1 MNEMQ
6 LSRMD
11 KRVTILVSIIYLY
24 YIFEGFAIIKS
35 EETAIGIVHLVAG
48 IAGLIVSYTVYFLK
62 RGEEICGKL
71 LCGIYALLFITVL
84 LSSKRLDSYIMAF
97 PLMLANFGYLNI
109 RLCLIVNGT
118 TLVFTT
124 IHGIMLAMTSGSNI
138 SNRDVGFSII
148 VMAICGMTSALTGLH
163 LKNFLQETTD
173 TIKCELEEN
182 KEITEKILSTSENIN
197 SKFNTA
203 NQLFKEV
210 EDNMKVNNE
219 SLSNIADS
227 TESTADAV
235 QSQASLCVAVNDE
248 TSNLQ
253 NITNTLTDVVDTVEH
268 AVNEGVEAVNVLRDK
283 SKDVDESSNKM
294 GKSIENIVVKTSDVQ
309 DILKTIADIS
319 NQTNLLAL
327 NASIEA
333 ARAGEAG
340 RGFSVVANEIRKLAE
355 QTNTALEE
363 IKSTL
368 DEFAASAG
376 DTKES
381 LVKSVKAISEQSE
394 AIENINEQFN
404 KILGNSKELSSVAKS
419 VDNSSKSIVDSI
431 AEVSDNIS
439 QLSATSEEV
448 AASSSDGLRYFD
460 NGMESFNKLHDTMK
474 EISKLIDKLQNT
486 ENQE

>member
-24 YIFEGFAIIKS
+24 YILEGFAIIKS
-35 EETAIGIVHLVAG
+35 ETPAIGIVHLVAG
-48 IAGLIVSYTVYFLK
+48 IAGLVISYTAYFIK

-71 LCGIYALLFITVL
+71 LCGIYALLFVIVL

-109 RLCLIVNGT
+109 RLCLIGNGT

-124 IHGIMLAMTSGSNI
+124 IHGIMMLRASGCDV

-148 VMAICGMTSALTGLH
+148 VMAICGMASALTGLH
-163 LKNFLQETTD
+163 LRSFLQETTD
-173 TIKCELEEN
+173 TITSELDEN
-182 KEITEKILSTSENIN
+182 KEITEKILNISENIN

-203 NQLFKEV
+203 NQLFQEV

-235 QSQASLCVAVNDE
+235 QSQASWCVSVNDE

-294 GKSIENIVVKTSDVQ
+294 GKSIENIVVKTSDVK
-309 DILKTIADIS
+309 DILKTIAGIS

-368 DEFAASAG
+368 DEFVVSAD
-376 DTKES
+376 DTKDS

-404 KILGNSKELSSVAKS
+404 KILGNSKELSSVVKS
-419 VDNSSKSIVDSI
+419 VDSSSKSIVDSI

-439 QLSATSEEV
+439 QLSATSEKV

-474 EISKLIDKLQNT
+474 EISKLVDKLQNT
-486 ENQE
+486 EN